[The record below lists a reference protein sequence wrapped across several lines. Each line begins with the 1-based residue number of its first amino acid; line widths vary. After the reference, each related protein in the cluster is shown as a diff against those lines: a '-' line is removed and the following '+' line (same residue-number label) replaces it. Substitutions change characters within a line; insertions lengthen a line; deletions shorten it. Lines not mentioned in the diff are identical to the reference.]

1 MANEGATYDQISE
14 AYQRSESASLG
25 KNRIK
30 DRFKLFLQANKPRSL
45 LDLGCGSGV
54 FARIAY
60 DERVETVLGVDISS
74 AQIEIA
80 RSQSDSSIGYLGQD
94 ITTLSVDRRFDAVSS
109 VFGFCYAP
117 SLAVLRQQLQV
128 TYDHLADNGSVF
140 AVICHTEHP
149 VRNDGQSYRVSCSD
163 RLRDGARLQC
173 NFILDGEVVASDE
186 KFYWSK
192 PTWEKVLRSTG
203 FHDIAW
209 QELSEHSTNIVLTM
223 KKL

>member
-1 MANEGATYDQISE
+1 M
-14 AYQRSESASLG
+14 
-25 KNRIK
+25 
-30 DRFKLFLQANKPRSL
+30 

-60 DERVETVLGVDISS
+60 ETGIGTILGVDLSS

-80 RSQSDSSIGYLGQD
+80 RSQSDSSIEYLVRD

-117 SLAVLRQQLQV
+117 SLPILHQQLKV
-128 TYDHLADNGSVF
+128 TYDHLASDGSVF
-140 AVICHTEHP
+140 AVVCHP
-149 VRNDGQSYRVSCSD
+149 DQALRSDGQSYRVSSSD
-163 RLRDGARLQC
+163 QLRDGARLQC
-173 NFILDGEVVASDE
+173 SFILDGEVVASDE